1 MLNKPLLD
9 IRRAELQLIAD
20 SRQSAASASLA
31 IRILRP
37 CLKWAEKRGL
47 VGEGVASL
55 EQPGRA
61 SPHYSARA
69 GECGLTTDLAY
80 DLVIHANHRH
90 FREAT
95 PAMINP
101 MLPLPGLSPV
111 GGKTIVAKFD
121 AGLLSSDGGVLM
133 LREVEQRLR
142 VADRMAACIED
153 PRAPDQITHSLADII
168 RFRLL
173 MIAAGYEDGNDASS
187 LRDDPMF
194 KIALDLTPSDR
205 ELCSQSTISR
215 LENLPDARA
224 LLRMGGA
231 MVDLYCESFHQV
243 PKRIT
248 LDIDDTFDAVHGG
261 QQLRLFNAH
270 YDEYGFQPIIVFDGE
285 GRFVTAVL
293 RPAKR
298 PGGKEIRAFLRRLLR
313 AIRANWPKTEI
324 LLRADSHYC
333 CPEVLDWCRANRIDY
348 ILGVAPTST
357 LQRHIESLE
366 ASTKARFVA
375 APKEGK
381 ARRFKEFYDGAASW
395 SRVER
400 VIARV
405 EVGAEGPDTRFIVTN
420 LKQCNAR
427 VLYEDIYCRRGQ
439 AENHI
444 KCWKTHLAAD
454 RTSCTKATANQL
466 RLFLHAGSY
475 WLMWGLRV
483 SMPKRSMWRVAQF
496 DTLRLRLIKIAARVV
511 EMKTMLRVH
520 LPTSC
525 PGQNILRFALGR
537 IPQLVT

>member
-1 MLNKPLLD
+1 
-9 IRRAELQLIAD
+9 
-20 SRQSAASASLA
+20 
-31 IRILRP
+31 
-37 CLKWAEKRGL
+37 
-47 VGEGVASL
+47 
-55 EQPGRA
+55 
-61 SPHYSARA
+61 
-69 GECGLTTDLAY
+69 
-80 DLVIHANHRH
+80 
-90 FREAT
+90 
-95 PAMINP
+95 

-111 GGKTIVAKFD
+111 CGKTVVAKFD
-121 AGLLSSDGGVLM
+121 GGLLSSDAGILV

-142 VADRMAACIED
+142 VADRLAACMVD
-153 PRAPDQITHSLADII
+153 RRAPELITHPLAEII

-173 MIAAGYEDGNDASS
+173 MIGAGYEDGNDASS
-187 LRDDPMF
+187 LRSDPIF
-194 KIALDLTPSDR
+194 KMALDLSPSDR

-224 LLRMGGA
+224 LLRMGRA
-231 MVDLYCESFHQV
+231 MVDLYCESFQRV

-270 YDEYGFQPIIVFDGE
+270 YDEYGFQPIVVFDGE

-298 PGGKEIRAFLRRLLR
+298 PSGKEVRAFLRRLLR

-333 CPEVLDWCRANRIDY
+333 SPEVLTWCRANGIDY
-348 ILGVAPTST
+348 ILGVAPTTT
-357 LQRHIESLE
+357 LRRHIGDLE
-366 ASTKARFVA
+366 ASTKARFDA
-375 APKEGK
+375 TPKNGK
-381 ARRFKEFYDGAASW
+381 ARRFKEFFDGAASW

-400 VIARV
+400 IIARV
-405 EVGAEGPDTRFIVTN
+405 EASADGTDTRFIVTN
-420 LKQCNAR
+420 LDTRNAR
-427 VLYEDIYCRRGQ
+427 VLYEDVYCRRGQ

-444 KCWKTHLAAD
+444 KSWKTHLAAD

-466 RLFLHAGSY
+466 RLFLHAGAY

-483 SMPKRSMWRVAQF
+483 SMPKRSMWRIAQF

-511 EMKTMLRVH
+511 EMKTMIQVH

-525 PGQNILRFALGR
+525 PAQDVLRLALGR
-537 IPQLVT
+537 IPRFVT